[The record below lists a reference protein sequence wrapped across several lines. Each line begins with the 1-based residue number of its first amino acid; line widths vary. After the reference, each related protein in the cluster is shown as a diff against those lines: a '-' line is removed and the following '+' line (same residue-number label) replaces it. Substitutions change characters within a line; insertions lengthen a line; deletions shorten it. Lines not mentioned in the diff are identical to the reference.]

1 MVDDEDRV
9 VEAATWPAEEAA
21 PVVDAAVGESLSMLC
36 WGESMMENTMQL
48 SARRVECVLVVY
60 GDEGGGEAGGET
72 GVRAH
77 TSISLTSSSPS
88 VAFARACS
96 AACAERDDVVL
107 SVHRSGRLYVQ
118 RLPPAQTGTRSALCA
133 WSGNIEVGEGFG
145 SAAHRLHQTHLTFT
159 TSPLTLG
166 TRTHTPSHT
175 AVLARGRD
183 QSLRIISQNELE
195 R

>member
-1 MVDDEDRV
+1 MASAGERSCAAAPSNRGEASAADTVGVCESVLHSLDDVVDAGCVSMSMVDDEDRV

-77 TSISLTSSSPS
+77 TSISLTSSSPC

-96 AACAERDDVVL
+96 AACAERD
-107 SVHRSGRLYVQ
+107 
-118 RLPPAQTGTRSALCA
+118 
-133 WSGNIEVGEGFG
+133 EV
-145 SAAHRLHQTHLTFT
+145 
-159 TSPLTLG
+159 
-166 TRTHTPSHT
+166 
-175 AVLARGRD
+175 
-183 QSLRIISQNELE
+183 
-195 R
+195 